1 VGTTS
6 RTAPPLLSPG
16 TRLPRPNLAFLLRP
30 LVLGVTLPVGL
41 FLAVKV
47 CWSSGGSELIQPSDW
62 WWVGV
67 VLGLMIWP
75 FCLLAETAS
84 PATTH
89 RVTYLP
95 GLDGWR
101 AIAIGLVIVDHTV
114 RGYCEIHKLPLP
126 MGLIH
131 GQHGVNL
138 FFAIS
143 GLLIT
148 WKLIEE
154 REQTGDISLS
164 GFYRR
169 RIYRILPAAFV
180 YLCAIALL
188 SLIGAVALRR
198 TDLASTVLY
207 FRNFVWVGGPGT
219 QATGHFWSLSI
230 EEQFYVFLPAVLL
243 LLGTMRFQSLAV
255 VLISTCAAWRW
266 FFFQFFAPENAPITL
281 RFRTDIRIDGLL
293 CGCLIAI
300 VLADGRARRVLSR
313 FFTLPVWLGLAAALL
328 VVIHRKGEY
337 TSLPESLVFPL
348 LLAGTLLRPEKLPG
362 RILEWA
368 PLRWIG
374 RISYSLYL
382 WQQLFLIVHSD
393 NWLLSR
399 LQHFPANL
407 IATFL
412 CAVLS
417 YYVVERPMLRR
428 AHGKKK
434 RVVGVEAALAGESA

>member
-1 VGTTS
+1 MGTTS
-6 RTAPPLLSPG
+6 RAAPPLLGSEI
-16 TRLPRPNLAFLLRP
+16 RVRPRSLAFLRP
-30 LVLGVTLPVGL
+30 LVLAVTLPVGL
-41 FLAVKV
+41 FIAVKL
-47 CWSSGGSELIQPSDW
+47 CWSSAGNELIRASDW
-62 WWVGV
+62 WWVGI

-75 FCLLAETAS
+75 FCLLAEPAQTA
-84 PATTH
+84 TH
-89 RVTYLP
+89 RATYLP

-101 AIAIGLVIVDHTV
+101 AIAIGLVLVDHTV
-114 RGYCEIHKLPLP
+114 RGFCARRKLPLP
-126 MGLIH
+126 IALIH

-148 WKLIEE
+148 WKLLEE
-154 REQTGDISLS
+154 REQTGDISLT

-180 YLCAIALL
+180 YLCAVALL
-188 SLIGAVALRR
+188 SLAGAIVLRR
-198 TDLASTVLY
+198 VDLASTVLY
-207 FRNFVWVGGPGT
+207 FRNFVTTGGQVT
-219 QATGHFWSLSI
+219 LATGHFWSLSI
-230 EEQFYVFLPAVLL
+230 EEQFYVFLPALLL
-243 LLGTMRFQSLAV
+243 LLGTRRFQSLAV

-281 RFRTDIRIDGLL
+281 RFRTDVRIDGLL
-293 CGCLIAI
+293 CGCLMAI
-300 VLADGRARRVLSR
+300 VLADSRARRVMGK
-313 FFTLPVWLGLAAALL
+313 FFTIPVLIGLSTALL
-328 VVIHRKGEY
+328 LIIHRKGEY
-337 TSLPESLVFPL
+337 TSLPESLVLPL
-348 LLAGTLLRPEKLPG
+348 LLAGTLLRPDKLPC

-399 LQHFPANL
+399 LQYFPANL
-407 IATFL
+407 AATFL

-428 AHGKKK
+428 AHGKS
-434 RVVGVEAALAGESA
+434 RPAATPSRALAAETA